1 MDKSIAV
8 PTGDE
13 IQAQADHWAGVAR
26 NLAPMIAAAGD
37 RIEKER
43 KVTPEVMK
51 ALHEAKLF
59 RLLMPRSIGGSEA
72 DPLSYMQVLEEVSA
86 ADASTGWCLGQG
98 LGCSL
103 ASAFVERAVAAEIF
117 DKPDGVLAWGPPN
130 GAKAVRTKGGYR
142 VTGRGRFASGSPNA
156 TWFGGHSEVCNE
168 DGSPAK
174 DAKGHPVM
182 RTMLFPARDCEIIKV
197 WDVIG
202 LRGTGSDDY
211 AVKDLFVPDAHTTWR
226 DSVPDRTE
234 KGPLYNIPLLTMYG
248 MGFSGVAQGIA
259 RTVLDEFMKVAQ
271 GKKASGSSVPLCE
284 NAVIQSQ
291 TAQAVAKLLSGR
303 AFLVK
308 MIKEFYQASAA
319 GGDFSLDL
327 RAKLRISITWS
338 MQQAKDVVD
347 FCYHAA
353 GTNAIFEKNP
363 FERRFRD
370 IHTVTQQGQ
379 AHMSNFEFSGQ
390 ALYGRAPGHRL

>member
-1 MDKSIAV
+1 MDNTPGAV
-8 PTGDE
+8 GVD

-26 NLAPMIAAAGD
+26 GLAPMIAAAGE
-37 RIEKER
+37 RIERER

-59 RLLMPRSIGGSEA
+59 RLLMPRSIGGMEA
-72 DPLSYMQVLEEVSA
+72 DPLSYMQVLEEISS

-103 ASAFVERAVAAEIF
+103 AAAFVDRDVAAEIF
-117 DKPDGVLAWGPPN
+117 DTPDGVLAWGPPN
-130 GAKAVRTKGGYR
+130 GAKAIKTKGGYR
-142 VTGRGRFASGSPNA
+142 VTGRWRFASGSPNC
-156 TWFGGHSEVCNE
+156 TWFGGHSEVCSE
-168 DGSPAK
+168 DGTPVK

-182 RTMLFPARDCEIIKV
+182 RTMLFPASSTEIIKV

-211 AVKDLFVPDAHTTWR
+211 AVKDLFVPDSHTTWR
-226 DSVPDRTE
+226 DSAPDRRE

-248 MGFSGVAQGIA
+248 MGFSGVALGIA
-259 RTVLDEFMKVAQ
+259 RTVLDEFMKLAQ
-271 GKKASGSSVPLCE
+271 AKKTSGMSAPMCD

-291 TAQAVAKLLSGR
+291 TAQAVGKLLSGR
-303 AFLVK
+303 AFLVE
-308 MIKEFYQASAA
+308 MIKKFYEASVA
-319 GGDFSLDL
+319 GGDFPLDM

-379 AHMSNFEFSGQ
+379 AHMTNFEFSGQ
-390 ALYGRAPGHRL
+390 ALYGKVPGHRL

>member
-1 MDKSIAV
+1 MTIPAGTD
-8 PTGDE
+8 

-26 NLAPMIAAAGD
+26 GVAPLVAAAGE
-37 RIEKER
+37 RTEKER
-43 KVTPEVMK
+43 KVPADVMK

-59 RLLMPRSIGGSEA
+59 RLLMPRSINGCEA
-72 DPLSYMQVLEEVSA
+72 DPLSYMQVLEEISA

-103 ASAFVERAVAAEIF
+103 AAAFVDRAVAAEIY

-130 GAKAVRTKGGYR
+130 GAKAIKAKGGYR
-142 VTGRGRFASGSPNA
+142 VTGRWRFASGSPNC
-156 TWFGGHSEVCNE
+156 TWFGGHSEVCE
-168 DGSPAK
+168 ADGTPSK
-174 DAKGHPVM
+174 DDKGRPIM
-182 RTMLFPARDCEIIKV
+182 RTMLFPASSAEIIKV

-211 AVKDLFVPDAHTTWR
+211 AVKDLFVPDAYTTWR
-226 DSVPDRTE
+226 DSVPDRRE
-234 KGPLYNIPLLTMYG
+234 MGPLYNIPLLTMYG
-248 MGFSGVAQGIA
+248 MGFAGVALGIA
-259 RTVLDEFMKVAQ
+259 RTVLADFMALAQ
-271 GKKASGSSVPLCE
+271 QKKSSGMSVRLCE

-291 TAQAVAKLLSGR
+291 TAQNVAKLESGR

-308 MIKEFYQASAA
+308 MIKEFYGAAAA
-319 GGDFSLDL
+319 GGDYSLDL

-353 GTNAIFEKNP
+353 GTNAIFEKNT

-379 AHMSNFEFSGQ
+379 AHATNFEFSGQ
-390 ALYGRAPGHRL
+390 ALYGRTPGHRL

>member
-1 MDKSIAV
+1 
-8 PTGDE
+8 
-13 IQAQADHWAGVAR
+13 
-26 NLAPMIAAAGD
+26 
-37 RIEKER
+37 
-43 KVTPEVMK
+43 
-51 ALHEAKLF
+51 
-59 RLLMPRSIGGSEA
+59 
-72 DPLSYMQVLEEVSA
+72 
-86 ADASTGWCLGQG
+86 
-98 LGCSL
+98 
-103 ASAFVERAVAAEIF
+103 
-117 DKPDGVLAWGPPN
+117 
-130 GAKAVRTKGGYR
+130 
-142 VTGRGRFASGSPNA
+142 
-156 TWFGGHSEVCNE
+156 
-168 DGSPAK
+168 
-174 DAKGHPVM
+174 
-182 RTMLFPARDCEIIKV
+182 
-197 WDVIG
+197 
-202 LRGTGSDDY
+202 
-211 AVKDLFVPDAHTTWR
+211 
-226 DSVPDRTE
+226 
-234 KGPLYNIPLLTMYG
+234 
-248 MGFSGVAQGIA
+248 
-259 RTVLDEFMKVAQ
+259 Q

>member
-1 MDKSIAV
+1 MTA
-8 PTGDE
+8 PQGGD

-26 NLAPMIAAAGD
+26 KIAPLIASEGD
-37 RIEKER
+37 RIERER
-43 KVTPEVMK
+43 MVPANVMK

-59 RLLMPRSIGGSEA
+59 RLLMPKSIGGCEA

-103 ASAFVERAVAAEIF
+103 AAAFVDRSVASKIF
-117 DKPDGVLAWGPPN
+117 DTPDGVLAWGPPN
-130 GAKAVRTKGGYR
+130 GAKAIKTKGGYR
-142 VTGRGRFASGSPNA
+142 VTGRWRFASGSPNS
-156 TWFGGHSEVCNE
+156 TWLGGHSEVCE
-168 DGSPAK
+168 ADGSPAK
-174 DAKGHPVM
+174 DAKGRPIM
-182 RTMLFPARDCEIIKV
+182 RTMLFPKEDCQIHKV

-211 AVKDLFVPDAHTTWR
+211 EVKDLFVPEEHTTWR
-226 DSVPDRTE
+226 DSVPDRRE
-234 KGPLYNIPLLTMYG
+234 NGPLYNIPLLTMYG

-259 RTVLDEFMKVAQ
+259 RTVLDEFMKLAQ
-271 GKKASGSSVPLCE
+271 NKKASGMSVPLCE

-291 TAQAVAKLLSGR
+291 TAQATAKLLSGR

-308 MIKEFYQASAA
+308 MIKEFYEAAAA
-319 GGDFSLDL
+319 GGDYSLDL

-347 FCYHAA
+347 YCYHAA

-370 IHTVTQQGQ
+370 MHTVTQQGQ
-379 AHMSNFEFSGQ
+379 AHMTNFEFSGQ
-390 ALYGRAPGHRL
+390 ALFGRTPGHRL